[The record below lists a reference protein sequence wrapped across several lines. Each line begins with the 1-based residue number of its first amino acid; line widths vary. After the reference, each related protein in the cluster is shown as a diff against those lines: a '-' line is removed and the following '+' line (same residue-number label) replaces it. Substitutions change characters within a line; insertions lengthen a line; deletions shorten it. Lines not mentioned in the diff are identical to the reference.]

1 MTVAMTEDAPAD
13 RRVVAVFD
21 LDCTLTRRDSLIP
34 WLVELRGWRRTAVAA
49 ARSGMVN
56 PLRRDTGAGDLRTR
70 IKQRLL
76 ARLLAGVPVDTARQA
91 ARAVAR
97 RIPWNLATL
106 RSLEQHRAQGHRVL
120 VATGSATLCAEAMLG
135 DRLGAEGI
143 TVIGTGLEVEGNH
156 LTGQLAGPNCVRL
169 AKAAQVAAWMT
180 QHGPFDERWGYGNAP
195 HDLPM
200 LALMDHRMVV

>member
-1 MTVAMTEDAPAD
+1 MTEVTPAPAD
-13 RRVVAVFD
+13 GRAIAVFD

-34 WLVELRGWRRTAVAA
+34 WLIELRGWRRTALAA
-49 ARSGMVN
+49 AHSGMVN

-76 ARLLAGVPVDTARQA
+76 ARLLAGVAVETARQA
-91 ARAVAR
+91 AHAVGR
-97 RIPWNLATL
+97 RIGWNPAML
-106 RSLEQHRAQGHRVL
+106 RALEGHRDRGHQVL

-135 DRLGAEGI
+135 DRVGAAGI
-143 TVIGTGLEVEGNH
+143 AIIGTRLEVEGNR
-156 LTGQLAGPNCVRL
+156 LTGRLAGPNCVRL
-169 AKAAQVAAWMT
+169 AKADQVAAWLER
-180 QHGPFDERWGYGNAP
+180 HGPFTERWGYGNAP